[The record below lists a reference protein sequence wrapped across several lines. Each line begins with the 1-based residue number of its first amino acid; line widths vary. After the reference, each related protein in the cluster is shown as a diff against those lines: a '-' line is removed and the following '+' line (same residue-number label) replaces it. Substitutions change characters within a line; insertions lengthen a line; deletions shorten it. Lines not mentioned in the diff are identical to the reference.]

1 MKNCI
6 LCSECICSVLKGRK
20 ERHVNVLHPKL
31 IIISSLPNES
41 SLQAVQRQID
51 LPLHNVACPQLF
63 VKKKQIYEKFK
74 CTFFSVYFYKCKK
87 ASIKKLSERRKKHLE
102 NGMHTVI
109 KIGMDYGHPMKA

>member
-1 MKNCI
+1 MCKLHSTALGHQIYAESAKEVHWFSGTMKNCI

-51 LPLHNVACPQLF
+51 LPLRNVVCPQLL
-63 VKKKQIYEKFK
+63 VKRNSVQPKPRSNFGIDIGAETLFFK
-74 CTFFSVYFYKCKK
+74 NFQK
-87 ASIKKLSERRKKHLE
+87 
-102 NGMHTVI
+102 N
-109 KIGMDYGHPMKA
+109 